1 MTVGLPESMGSL
13 LLPIARNSLIQE
25 LLRPKSFRR
34 RVVKNNIQSSKITQ
48 ENSLNLKQARN
59 SSALKQSQSVYFSY
73 SSITGFKRAALY
85 TTLALGLICKP
96 YLAHAE
102 ESAVTS
108 NLRAVAESYAQ
119 EFGDVPAQ
127 GKWTRIKFSS
137 TYIDPVVVVEGSTAN
152 GDNSFVVGIRNV
164 RPMGFE
170 VILKNCSDST
180 DIPVQENVSYAVVEK
195 SQLPSTEGTDAK
207 VTQQFSWGEEC
218 AAISATAD
226 TMARR
231 I

>member
-25 LLRPKSFRR
+25 LLRPKLFRR

-85 TTLALGLICKP
+85 TTLALGLISNP
-96 YLAHAE
+96 YFAQAE
-102 ESAVTS
+102 ENAVTS
-108 NLRAVAESYAQ
+108 NLQAVAESYAQ
-119 EFGDVPAQ
+119 ELGDVPVQ
-127 GKWTRIKFSS
+127 DHWTRIEFSS

-152 GDNSFVVGIRNV
+152 GDNSYVVGIRNV
-164 RPMGFE
+164 DTMGFE
-170 VILKNCSDST
+170 VSLKNCNDST

-195 SQLPSTEGTDAK
+195 SQLPTDAK
-207 VTQQFSWGEEC
+207 VTQQFSWGEC
-218 AAISATAD
+218 ATTAATAD
-226 TMARR
+226 SMTRR
-231 I
+231 IL